1 MRILAAGGGS
11 GGHVSPVVAVINE
24 IAKKQSAA
32 EFLFVCDTSFE
43 VQARGLM
50 EKGSAVPVAVK
61 TITAGKFRRYS
72 HLSLIRHLTIPSIV
86 FANIRDLFKI
96 AIGFF
101 QSIAIIIR
109 FKPDVVFAKGGFVCL
124 PLGMAAR
131 IMRVPIVVHDSDTRP
146 GLTNSF
152 LGRWAAAIATGSP
165 LENYRYP
172 AAISHYVGVPIGA
185 EFSPYTAARQQ
196 AAKQQLGFDLARP
209 LIVVTGGG
217 LGAVTINDAMVVTA
231 KDLLA
236 DNVQMYHVTGRKNYD
251 EIAMLAPKDDAYKVV
266 PFVYEGMA
274 DVLGAADIVIS
285 RASATFIQELAG
297 LKKTAI
303 LVPSRA
309 LGDQRKNAVVYKEA
323 EAAVVLTD
331 DEIAEPKALYNQIH
345 ALLAQPAQMRALAER
360 LHSFARPH
368 AARDVAEIIV
378 QTATKR
384 RENRRAK
391 Q

>member
-1 MRILAAGGGS
+1 
-11 GGHVSPVVAVINE
+11 
-24 IAKKQSAA
+24 
-32 EFLFVCDTSFE
+32 
-43 VQARGLM
+43 M
-50 EKGSAVPVAVK
+50 EKGSSIPVEVK

-131 IMRVPIVVHDSDTRP
+131 IMRIPIVVHDSDTRP
-146 GLTNSF
+146 GLTNSI

-172 AAISHYVGVPIGA
+172 AAISQYVGVPIAA
-185 EFSPYTAARQQ
+185 EFAPYSIADQQ
-196 AAKQQLGFDLARP
+196 AAKQQMGFDPKRP
-209 LIVVTGGG
+209 LLVVTGGG
-217 LGAVTINDAMVVTA
+217 LGAVTINDAMVLAA

-236 DNVQMYHVTGRKNYD
+236 DDVQVYHVTGRKHYD
-251 EIAMLAPKDDAYKVV
+251 EINALAPKHDGYKVA

-274 DVLGAADIVIS
+274 GVLGAADIVIS

-297 LKKTAI
+297 LRKAAI

-309 LGDQRKNAVVYKEA
+309 LGDQRKNATVYKEA
-323 EAAVVLTD
+323 GAAIVLTD
-331 DEIAEPKALYNQIH
+331 DEIAEPGALYAHLSQ
-345 ALLAQPAQMRALAER
+345 LLKDPAHMQTIAER
-360 LHSFARPH
+360 LHNYARPH
-368 AARDVAEIIV
+368 AARDVATIIAN
-378 QTATKR
+378 TAMIHRRKKQRTK
-384 RENRRAK
+384 E
-391 Q
+391 